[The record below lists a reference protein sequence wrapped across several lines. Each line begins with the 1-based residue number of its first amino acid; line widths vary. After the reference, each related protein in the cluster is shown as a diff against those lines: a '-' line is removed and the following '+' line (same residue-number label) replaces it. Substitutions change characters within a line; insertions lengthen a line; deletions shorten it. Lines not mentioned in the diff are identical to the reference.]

1 MVNLECN
8 VKNCMHNEDNC
19 CCKNVIQVGGDHACR
34 RDETCCE
41 SFDEQRGDRFTN
53 KTEHPEHML
62 DVQCTAT
69 NCIYNENHICH
80 ANHISISGRGASQ
93 TDETK
98 CASFEMN

>member
-8 VKNCMHNEDNC
+8 VKHCMHNADNL
-19 CCKNVIQVGGDHACR
+19 CCKDVIQVAGDHACR

-41 SFDEQRGDRFTN
+41 SFDEQLSNRFLN
-53 KTEHPEHML
+53 RTERPEHMI

-69 NCIYNENHICH
+69 NCIYNEDQKCH
-80 ANHISISGRGASQ
+80 ASHISISGLSASQ
-93 TDETK
+93 MDETK